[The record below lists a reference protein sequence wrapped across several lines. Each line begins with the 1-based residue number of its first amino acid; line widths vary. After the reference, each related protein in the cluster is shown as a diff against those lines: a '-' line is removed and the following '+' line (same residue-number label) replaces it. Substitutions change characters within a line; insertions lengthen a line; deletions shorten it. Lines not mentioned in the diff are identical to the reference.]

1 LNIIAEFPKNFFRKE
16 DYETIL
22 NELSTIVKNNS
33 FGDEE
38 TDRDTDLK
46 KTNLNKILAIF
57 IYEIGRQL
65 RKEFYK
71 EFVFF
76 VVMYRKALNEIG
88 WRKKAEST
96 NVSPT
101 EMRSEYCATNNGE
114 YAPDISNDFITD
126 KWPEY
131 INMAQAHTSKFKFLG
146 SDVELI
152 KNTVFLTQHFCNWL
166 NTRRYTNSRL
176 AINEDSAI

>member
-1 LNIIAEFPKNFFRKE
+1 
-16 DYETIL
+16 L
-22 NELSTIVKNNS
+22 NELKNIVKTNS

-38 TDRDTDLK
+38 LDRETDVK

-57 IYEIGRQL
+57 IYEIGRHL
-65 RKEFYK
+65 KREFYK

-76 VVMYRKALNEIG
+76 VISYRKALNELG
-88 WRKKAEST
+88 WKKKAESVPVNQAET
-96 NVSPT
+96 RL
-101 EMRSEYCATNNGE
+101 EFCAANNGE

-131 INMAQAHTSKFKFLG
+131 INASQAHTQKFKFLG
-146 SDVELI
+146 NDVDTI

-166 NTRRYTNSRL
+166 NNRRYTNSRL
-176 AINEDSAI
+176 AINEDNAM